1 MNEVISMLTVEEH
14 ASDRTFV
21 YTEDQDCNRMFNYG
35 CDVIVKR
42 FEENFDKAMK
52 D

>member
-1 MNEVISMLTVEEH
+1 MNEIISMLAGEEPQTDH
-14 ASDRTFV
+14 TFV
-21 YTEDQDCNRMFNYG
+21 YTEGQDCNRIFNYG

-42 FEENFDKAMK
+42 FEENFDNALK